1 MRAWLE
7 DLGHVCP
14 LAVGEDF
21 PKIDVI
27 VLADDLREEAIAFGR
42 IYKTP
47 VMAWEDAMCWVAHH
61 DRFLDGPLAGKPVPS
76 GVMPHWRRFE
86 YLMPPRSR
94 GISLGDAPDLPS
106 PSDHLNI
113 IVYRPTQMGYAVP
126 CLWHPT
132 SALNGRD
139 MLYVERWRDWRSEG
153 SLTCLAG

>member
-94 GISLGDAPDLPS
+94 GISLRPPEHHRLPAD
-106 PSDHLNI
+106 SDGVRRALPLAS
-113 IVYRPTQMGYAVP
+113 YLCAERPG
-126 CLWHPT
+126 H
-132 SALNGRD
+132 ALR
-139 MLYVERWRDWRSEG
+139 RA
-153 SLTCLAG
+153 LARLEI